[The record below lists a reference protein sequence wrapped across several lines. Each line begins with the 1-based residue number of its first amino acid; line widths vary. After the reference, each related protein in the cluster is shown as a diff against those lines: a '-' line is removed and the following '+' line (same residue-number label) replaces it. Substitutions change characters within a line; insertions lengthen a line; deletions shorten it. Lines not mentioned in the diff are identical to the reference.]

1 MSSQKPK
8 TTSVSSAVTGCLWSV
23 LSCLL
28 VLSLT
33 LAVPAQETP
42 APTDTGQYE
51 ATTAA
56 SADPAGPG
64 CAHLPAAGGRVW
76 ERLAIGDPYAFLDE
90 VEVDPDRT
98 PALALVVNGW
108 ASPSDGRLPGV
119 RPSRHPDRM
128 RVRSVVVVTP
138 DGRQMTALRRRGA
151 GAEPWLDGSGDGPMM
166 RALQWVWWRHPAA

>member
-1 MSSQKPK
+1 MSDPIARRDL
-8 TTSVSSAVTGCLWSV
+8 TDDELARLAAD
-23 LSCLL
+23 LEALL
-28 VLSLT
+28 HGREGFHEPPRLFGL
-33 LAVPAQETP
+33 
-42 APTDTGQYE
+42 
-51 ATTAA
+51 A
-56 SADPAGPG
+56 SADPLGPG

-76 ERLAIGDPYAFLDE
+76 ERLAVGDPYAFLDE